1 MKKIVIEKDIKH
13 EDFKNVSL
21 NKNKYVKKRKPPE
34 VKIISLEVMKSIK
47 YHSAVL
53 MIRDIY
59 LMIHNI
65 QSYEYGHYKINHWFI
80 RQRAFIEIWS
90 TREVWRARNMR
101 SWEQLSLLECSLN
114 FPSASYLNERIADVG
129 TNCFITFSTRRKIF
143 FLRDMFGDV
152 MSVHNRNMK
161 HARAVEFDQTNL
173 LAML

>member
-1 MKKIVIEKDIKH
+1 
-13 EDFKNVSL
+13 
-21 NKNKYVKKRKPPE
+21 
-34 VKIISLEVMKSIK
+34 MKSIK

-53 MIRDIY
+53 MIKDIY

-90 TREVWRARNMR
+90 TREVWRARNIR
-101 SWEQLSLLECSLN
+101 SREQLSLLECSLN

-143 FLRDMFGDV
+143 SRGIC
-152 MSVHNRNMK
+152 SVTSWACTIGIWSTLAHLNLIRQIYKLCYNMTLNTSPVLS
-161 HARAVEFDQTNL
+161 AL
-173 LAML
+173 LLGN